1 MREDIGVFNLPPLR
15 VKDKDPRAKGFR
27 EKYGGEV
34 IEADAL
40 PAVELR
46 RRIKEA
52 VESLI
57 YFARWN
63 RNINVEKAEFESIKS
78 FVENL
83 KMRQVS
89 L

>member
-1 MREDIGVFNLPPLR
+1 MRLS
-15 VKDKDPRAKGFR
+15 
-27 EKYGGEV
+27 
-34 IEADAL
+34 
-40 PAVELR
+40 